1 LRRPARSMSF
11 VERDLD
17 VRTAEAVAVRFELAG
32 LGSRFLA
39 LAADLAL
46 QLLVVLAVFV
56 VLMLYTV
63 IVVNHSVLGGA
74 APGSTAK
81 LGSALG
87 IALAAIASFV
97 LFFGYFIVFELA
109 WNGQSP
115 GKRLL
120 GLRVIRDGGFPVDA
134 GASVIRNLVRIVEAS
149 LGFYVISAVVT
160 LLSPENKRLGDFAAG
175 TIVVRDNAA
184 EIPALASLGTG
195 DDDEAADVTGDDGL
209 GREDRVLIEQ
219 YLARRANLDG
229 SAAQAIATA
238 IAARIRPK
246 LRASFHYLDDVSL
259 IEHIARSRG

>member
-1 LRRPARSMSF
+1 MSF

-46 QLLVVLAVFV
+46 QLLVVLAVFI
-56 VLMLYTV
+56 VLMLYTT
-63 IVVNHSVLGGA
+63 IVVNHSPFGGI
-74 APGSTAK
+74 PGGVQK
-81 LGSALG
+81 LGSALA
-87 IALAAIASFV
+87 IALMTIASFV

-134 GASVIRNLVRIVEAS
+134 GASVIRNLVRILEAG
-149 LGFYVISAVVT
+149 LGFYAISAVVT

-184 EIPALASLGTG
+184 AVPTLATLTL
-195 DDDEAADVTGDDGL
+195 DEDEADVTGDGL
-209 GREDRVLIEQ
+209 AREDRALIEQ

-229 SAAQAIATA
+229 TAAQAIATA

-259 IEHIARSRG
+259 IEHIARSRS

>member
-1 LRRPARSMSF
+1 MSF

-46 QLLVVLAVFV
+46 QLLVVLAVFI
-56 VLMLYTV
+56 VLMLYSA
-63 IVVNHSVLGGA
+63 IAVNHGPFRVVPGGVQ
-74 APGSTAK
+74 K
-81 LGSALG
+81 LGSALA
-87 IALAAIASFV
+87 IALITIASFV

-134 GASVIRNLVRIVEAS
+134 GASVIRNLVRILEAS
-149 LGFYVISAVVT
+149 LGFYAISAVVT

-184 EIPALASLGTG
+184 AVPTLATLAF
-195 DDDEAADVTGDDGL
+195 DEDEADVAGDGL
-209 GREDRVLIEQ
+209 AREDRALIEQ
-219 YLARRANLDG
+219 YLARRGSLDG
-229 SAAQAIATA
+229 TAAQAIATA

-259 IEHIARSRG
+259 IEHIARSRS

>member
-1 LRRPARSMSF
+1 MSF

-46 QLLVVLAVFV
+46 QLLVVLA
-56 VLMLYTV
+56 
-63 IVVNHSVLGGA
+63 IVVVMIVYGVIAVDRSVAPGGSVPAAKFGGA
-74 APGSTAK
+74 
-81 LGSALG
+81 LF
-87 IALAAIASFV
+87 IALTTIASFV
-97 LFFGYFIVFELA
+97 LFFGYFIIFELV

-184 EIPALASLGTG
+184 AIPTLA
-195 DDDEAADVTGDDGL
+195 
-209 GREDRVLIEQ
+209 IP
-219 YLARRANLDG
+219 RAG
-229 SAAQAIATA
+229 
-238 IAARIRPK
+238 
-246 LRASFHYLDDVSL
+246 
-259 IEHIARSRG
+259 

>member
-1 LRRPARSMSF
+1 

-46 QLLVVLAVFV
+46 QLLVVLAV
-56 VLMLYTV
+56 V
-63 IVVNHSVLGGA
+63 IVLLLFAAIFGNHGNFAVPTGTGGKF
-74 APGSTAK
+74 GN
-81 LGSALG
+81 ALFIG
-87 IALAAIASFV
+87 LVAIASFV

-134 GASVIRNLVRIVEAS
+134 GASVIRNLVRVVEVS
-149 LGFYVISAVVT
+149 LGFYVVSAIVT

-184 EIPALASLGTG
+184 AIPTLAALALDADEDDVAAAITG
-195 DDDEAADVTGDDGL
+195 DGL
-209 GREDRVLIEQ
+209 ERADRVLIEQ
-219 YLARRANLDG
+219 YLARRASLDG
-229 SAAQAIATA
+229 NAAQAIATA

-259 IEHIARSRG
+259 IEHIARSRS

>member
-1 LRRPARSMSF
+1 MSF

-56 VLMLYTV
+56 VLMIYTA
-63 IVVNHSVLGGA
+63 IVVNHGVLAGA
-74 APGSTAK
+74 GPVPHAK
-81 LGSALG
+81 LGNALG
-87 IALAAIASFV
+87 IALEAIASFV
-97 LFFGYFIVFELA
+97 LFFGYFIIFELA

-134 GASVIRNLVRIVEAS
+134 GASVIRNLVRIVEAG

-184 EIPALASLGTG
+184 EIPALASLGAG
-195 DDDEAADVTGDDGL
+195 DDEAADVSGDGL
-209 GREDRVLIEQ
+209 AREDRVLIEQ
-219 YLARRANLDG
+219 YLARRAGLDA

>member
-1 LRRPARSMSF
+1 

-46 QLLVVLAVFV
+46 QLLVVLAAGIV
-56 VLMLYTV
+56 VMIYLM
-63 IVVNHSVLGGA
+63 IVVNHSVLA
-74 APGSTAK
+74 GSALPASAK
-81 LGSALG
+81 LGNALG
-87 IALAAIASFV
+87 IAIATIASFV
-97 LFFGYFIVFELA
+97 LFFGYFIIFELA

-134 GASVIRNLVRIVEAS
+134 GASVIRNLVRILEAS
-149 LGFYVISAVVT
+149 LGFYVISAFVT

-184 EIPALASLGTG
+184 EIPALASLGPV
-195 DDDEAADVTGDDGL
+195 DDEADVTGDGL
-209 GREDRVLIEQ
+209 AREDRMLIEQ
-219 YLARRANLDG
+219 YLARRASLDAG
-229 SAAQAIATA
+229 AAQAIATA

>member
-1 LRRPARSMSF
+1 M
-11 VERDLD
+11 ERDLD

-39 LAADLAL
+39 LAADLAI
-46 QLLVVLAVFV
+46 QLLVVLAVV
-56 VLMLYTV
+56 IVLMIYGA
-63 IVVNHSVLGGA
+63 ISGNHSPFGTPPGTGG
-74 APGSTAK
+74 K
-81 LGSALG
+81 LGSALF
-87 IALAAIASFV
+87 IALLAIASFV
-97 LFFGYFIVFELA
+97 LAFGYFVVFELA

-120 GLRVIRDGGFPVDA
+120 GLRVIRDGGFPIDA

-149 LGFYVISAVVT
+149 LGFYVISAIIM

-184 EIPALASLGTG
+184 AIPTLANLASEE
-195 DDDEAADVTGDDGL
+195 DEAAVAGDGL
-209 GREDRVLIEQ
+209 ERADRVLIEQ
-219 YLARRANLDG
+219 YLARRASLDG
-229 SAAQAIATA
+229 NAAQAIATA

-259 IEHIARSRG
+259 IEHIARSRS